1 MSFSAH
7 VFKSIET
14 LKEMMRD
21 RGASVLESRLNE
33 ISPTWIDETLAS
45 KNTFLIDTP
54 LAHAR
59 IMFVLSSK
67 FRLADVKKFLE
78 DDEFEYIMLITKEKI
93 SSINLRAI
101 AEMRRNIQA
110 YELRELQFNITK
122 HMLVPKHELITDE
135 HAIQDLVKS
144 HNLKSRSQFPVILK
158 SDPIAR
164 YMNARTG
171 NVMKITRWSPTSG
184 ETVVYRCCV

>member
-14 LKEMMRD
+14 LKEMMHD
-21 RGASVLESRLNE
+21 RGASELKNRLNE
-33 ISPTWIDETLAS
+33 ISPSWIDETLAS
-45 KNTFLIDTP
+45 KNTFFIETSR
-54 LAHAR
+54 AR

-78 DDEFEYIMLITKEKI
+78 DDDFDYVMLITKDKI

-101 AEMRRNIQA
+101 AEMKRNIQA
-110 YELRELQFNITK
+110 YELRELQFNITR
-122 HMLVPKHELITDE
+122 HMLVPKHELVTDE
-135 HAIQDLVKS
+135 HAIQNLVKS

-164 YMNARTG
+164 YLNARTG
-171 NVMKITRWSPTSG
+171 NVIKITRWSPTSG